1 MQMSQISMIL
11 CNSTSLTELE
21 LPADEWMWKFYYKM
35 LFFSLY
41 YIYYINYIYIICLLK
56 WWFRYKKGEM
66 NITCD
71 TKVVEICSLSV
82 PEIVLRP
89 VSAQTRWRA
98 LVLPNPPSSCCI
110 DYIDQFAAG
119 GWQVRMAIRLSFWLQ
134 KMTEMTPL
142 SLYKSIKLKVFITIS
157 YRTCFDWERLQWSQ

>member
-56 WWFRYKKGEM
+56 
-66 NITCD
+66 
-71 TKVVEICSLSV
+71 
-82 PEIVLRP
+82 
-89 VSAQTRWRA
+89 
-98 LVLPNPPSSCCI
+98 
-110 DYIDQFAAG
+110 
-119 GWQVRMAIRLSFWLQ
+119 
-134 KMTEMTPL
+134 
-142 SLYKSIKLKVFITIS
+142 
-157 YRTCFDWERLQWSQ
+157 